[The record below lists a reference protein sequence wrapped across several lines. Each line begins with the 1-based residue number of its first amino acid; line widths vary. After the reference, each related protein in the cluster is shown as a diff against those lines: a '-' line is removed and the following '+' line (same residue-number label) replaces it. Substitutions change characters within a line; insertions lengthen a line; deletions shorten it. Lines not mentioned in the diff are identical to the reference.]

1 MAKRQ
6 TIWLSTM
13 MVLSLMLIGF
23 YTVNNGVEQV
33 STDPSKAASGQKAAD
48 ANKGDKVADK
58 AAMKQSDYFVSYRLK
73 SEEEISQRVEQLQQV
88 IADAKASAD
97 QVDKAKKDLET
108 LNNTEDQVGKVI
120 DLIVA
125 EGYPDAIVN
134 LKDGKVNVT
143 VQSQELD
150 KKKAVKIMGIVSKE
164 MSVPSVTVTVT
175 NHD

>member
-33 STDPSKAASGQKAAD
+33 STDPSKAASGQKGANSGKAD
-48 ANKGDKVADK
+48 T
-58 AAMKQSDYFVSYRLK
+58 AAMEQSDFFVSYHLK
-73 SEEEISQRVEQLQQV
+73 ESEEISQKVEQLQQV
-88 IADAKASAD
+88 IANAKSSPE
-97 QVDKAKKDLET
+97 QVDQAKKELET
-108 LNNTEDQVGKVI
+108 LNNNADKVDKVI
-120 DLIVA
+120 ELITA

-134 LKDGKVNVT
+134 LKDGKVTVT

-150 KKKAVKIMGIVSKE
+150 KKKAVKIMSIVSKE
-164 MSVPSVTVTVT
+164 MQVPSAKVTVT